1 MKIGKYPVKRRFKP
15 ARIVADVISLG
26 IAATIFV
33 LTVGFF
39 PRYRA
44 ALSKAAEQDL
54 YGILFKY
61 GESLTYRHYF
71 AWIFP
76 ALAVIVIAAYLIL
89 TLKSHEFRKYKITKD
104 NAQAVYDWYAFAVSL
119 CKIPALMAIFE
130 VMYVFQR
137 RMMFETVNPFS
148 YQIVLYFVIIAV
160 IIRFS
165 VHKIRKITE
174 IKREKAEDDCPIKVR
189 IARDDDEDE

>member
-1 MKIGKYPVKRRFKP
+1 MKIGRYPVKPRFKP
-15 ARIVADVISLG
+15 ARIAADVISLG
-26 IAATIFV
+26 IAAMIFV

-39 PRYRA
+39 PQYRA
-44 ALSKAAEQDL
+44 ALSKAAEKDL

-76 ALAVIVIAAYLIL
+76 ALAVVVIAVYLIL
-89 TLKSHEFRKYKITKD
+89 TLKSHRFRKYKVTKD
-104 NAQAVYDWYAFAVSL
+104 NAQSVYDWYAFAVSL

-130 VMYVFQR
+130 IMYVFQR
-137 RMMFETVNPFS
+137 KMMFETVNPFS

-165 VHKIRKITE
+165 VHKIRRITE
-174 IKREKAEDDCPIKVR
+174 IKPKKVDDDSPIKVR
-189 IARDDDEDE
+189 IVDDDE

>member
-1 MKIGKYPVKRRFKP
+1 MKIGKYTVKQRFKP
-15 ARIVADVISLG
+15 ARIAADAVSLG
-26 IAATIFV
+26 IAAMILV

-39 PRYRA
+39 PRYKT

-61 GESLTYRHYF
+61 GKSLTYRHYF

-76 ALAVIVIAAYLIL
+76 ALAVVVFAVYLIL
-89 TLKSHEFRKYKITKD
+89 TLKSHEFRKYKITKN

-119 CKIPALMAIFE
+119 CKIPALMVIFE

-137 RMMFETVNPFS
+137 RMLFETANPFS
-148 YQIVLYFVIIAV
+148 YQIVLYFVVIAV

-174 IKREKAEDDCPIKVR
+174 IKHNMTDDDCPIKVR
-189 IARDDDEDE
+189 IKDDDEE